1 MRFDYAVDEQ
11 MEHMWTSFYPAAA
24 DRAADFRAALRA
36 ALDGRPVTTADLQHF
51 FVTQMRSPP
60 EGALAAAG
68 TVADELRQREADAA
82 AESRR
87 LAEQAAKEKEEADGE
102 EKEHGEDAS
111 AGEPARHIHLHLHAD
126 DRVVVEVAEG
136 TAAQA
141 NGKKFKGTNG
151 TNGANGHA
159 HSSDPE
165 EE

>member
-126 DRVVVEVAEG
+126 DRVVVEVAEEG

-141 NGKKFKGTNG
+141 NGKKLNGTNG
-151 TNGANGHA
+151 TNGHA
-159 HSSDPE
+159 HSSDSE